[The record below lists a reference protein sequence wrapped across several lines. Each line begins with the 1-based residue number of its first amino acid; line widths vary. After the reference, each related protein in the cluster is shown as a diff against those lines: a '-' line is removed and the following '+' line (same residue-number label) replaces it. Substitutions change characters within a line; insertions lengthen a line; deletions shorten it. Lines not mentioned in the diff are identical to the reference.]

1 MCWKVSNTHVSAI
14 DELVTTD
21 DTTTIIFCAYQREA
35 TSRRDA
41 TWRIDLGRVILQRS
55 GRLYYFSVM
64 EILYFEVLQFSKLGG
79 KANLR
84 IFCSIFIFALR
95 DSFAITTTFMK

>member
-1 MCWKVSNTHVSAI
+1 MRSNPLYVLEAI

-41 TWRIDLGRVILQRS
+41 TWRIDLGRVILQTIGTSVLFFRNGDTVLRS
-55 GRLYYFSVM
+55 T
-64 EILYFEVLQFSKLGG
+64 
-79 KANLR
+79 
-84 IFCSIFIFALR
+84 SIQ
-95 DSFAITTTFMK
+95 

>member
-41 TWRIDLGRVILQRS
+41 TWRIDLGRVILQTI
-55 GRLYYFSVM
+55 GTSVLFL

-95 DSFAITTTFMK
+95 DSFARTTTFMK